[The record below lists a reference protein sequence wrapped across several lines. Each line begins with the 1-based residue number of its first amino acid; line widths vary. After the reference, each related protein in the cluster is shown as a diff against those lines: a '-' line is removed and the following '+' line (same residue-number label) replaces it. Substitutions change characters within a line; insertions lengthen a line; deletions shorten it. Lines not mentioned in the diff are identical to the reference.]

1 MLSFMITLKNLHH
14 LQFITCA
21 VLKEVFVSFQVACI
35 SYPTIN
41 QDPPPHLN
49 DGHLMCINKAYLNV
63 GAVTLILLG

>member
-21 VLKEVFVSFQVACI
+21 VLKEVFVGFQVACI
-35 SYPTIN
+35 SYPTITSN
-41 QDPPPHLN
+41 GHLN
-49 DGHLMCINKAYLNV
+49 DVHLMCINKAYLNV